1 MDKPSPPPASERPR
15 RRRSR
20 PRLPERA
27 LRCVALCAIAVE
39 ALWYGIHEVRG
50 FGPALADGARAV
62 VGPAPVAW
70 AEDVAYGVADRLNQ
84 ALYRHAPPKTFWEPA
99 PAAAAEAVKDSG
111 GLETE
116 SISSPSSF
124 EPPFREVA
132 ATGDGVWA
140 PVPDAVRPGDAP
152 VLWRSV
158 VHPDPRRVF
167 AAIAVV
173 AIDLGRVDLRLVAG
187 TKEPFSPDIPAE
199 RRPGLVPEGHAGGL
213 IAAFNGGFKAMHG
226 HYGMMLDGDTFLPP
240 RDKACT
246 IALYRTGAVR
256 IRTWPELRADE
267 ARMAAYRQTPPCL
280 VEQGELHH
288 LLYDSNRDWGATVS
302 GETVIRRSA
311 LGVDATGKLL
321 FYGLGEAVTAR
332 TLARGMK
339 AAGAHD
345 VAELDVNHAYPRF
358 LLYGRGADGEGPRAR
373 SALIPDVQF
382 KPEEY
387 VAEPAPRDFFYLR
400 RRRPTAP
407 LGIADPPSPAGD
419 VLGRG
424 GR

>member
-1 MDKPSPPPASERPR
+1 MDKPSPPPASGPPR

-27 LRCVALCAIAVE
+27 LRCVAVCAIAVE
-39 ALWYGIHEVRG
+39 ALWYGIHEVPG

-70 AEDVAYGVADRLNQ
+70 AEDVAYGVADRVNQ
-84 ALYRHAPPKTFWEPA
+84 AIYRHAPPKTFWEPA
-99 PAAAAEAVKDSG
+99 PAAAAEAVRG
-111 GLETE
+111 EGLDAEA
-116 SISSPSSF
+116 ISSPSPF
-124 EPPFREVA
+124 APPFREVA
-132 ATGDGVWA
+132 ATGDGVWT
-140 PVPDAVRPGDAP
+140 PIPDAVRPGDAP
-152 VLWRSV
+152 VLWRSA

-187 TKEPFSPDIPAE
+187 TKEPFSPDVPAE
-199 RRPGLVPEGHAGGL
+199 RRPGLVPEGHAREL

-240 RDKACT
+240 RGRACT
-246 IALYRTGAVR
+246 IALYRDGAVR
-256 IRTWPELRADE
+256 IRTWPALRAEE

-288 LLYDSNRDWGATVS
+288 ALYDSNRDWGATVS

-311 LGVDATGKLL
+311 LGVDAAGKLL

-332 TLARGMK
+332 TLAHGMR

-358 LLYGRGADGEGPRAR
+358 LLYGRGEGGEGPRAR

-400 RRRPTAP
+400 RRRPAAT
-407 LGIADPPSPAGD
+407 LGVADPAPVDD

>member
-1 MDKPSPPPASERPR
+1 MDKPSPPFASGSPR
-15 RRRSR
+15 RRRR

-27 LRCVALCAIAVE
+27 LRGAAICAIAVE

-70 AEDVAYGVADRLNQ
+70 AEDVAYGIADRLNR
-84 ALYRHAPPKTFWEPA
+84 ALYRHAAPKTFWEPP
-99 PAAAAEAVKDSG
+99 PAAAAEAERRGERRAAEPASP
-111 GLETE
+111 
-116 SISSPSSF
+116 PSSF
-124 EPPFREVA
+124 EPPFPQVA
-132 ATGDGVWA
+132 ATGDGVWTPIA
-140 PVPDAVRPGDAP
+140 DPARPDDAP
-152 VLWRSV
+152 VLWKSV
-158 VHPDPRRVF
+158 VHPDKRRVF
-167 AAIAVV
+167 AAVAVV
-173 AIDLGRVDLRLVAG
+173 AIDLERVDLQLVAG
-187 TKEPFSPDIPAE
+187 TKEPFSPDIPIE
-199 RRPGLVPEGHAGGL
+199 RRPGVVPEDHAGDL

-246 IALYRTGAVR
+246 IALYRNGAVR

-280 VEQGELHH
+280 VEQGEPHQA
-288 LLYDSNRDWGATVS
+288 LYDSNRDWGATVS

-311 LGVDATGKLL
+311 LGVDATGKRL

-332 TLARGMK
+332 TLAHGMK

-358 LLYGRGADGEGPRAR
+358 LLYDRAADGAAPRAT
-373 SALIPDVQF
+373 SAIIPDVEY

-387 VAEPAPRDFFYLR
+387 VAEPSPRDFFYLR
-400 RRRPTAP
+400 RRRP
-407 LGIADPPSPAGD
+407 DS
-419 VLGRG
+419 
-424 GR
+424 

>member
-1 MDKPSPPPASERPR
+1 M
-15 RRRSR
+15 
-20 PRLPERA
+20 PERA
-27 LRCVALCAIAVE
+27 LRCAAICAIAVE

-50 FGPALADGARAV
+50 FGPALADGVRAV

-70 AEDVAYGVADRLNQ
+70 AEDVAYGVADRLNR
-84 ALYRHAPPKTFWEPA
+84 AIYRHAAPKTFWEPP
-99 PAAAAEAVKDSG
+99 PAAVAAEAVKSAEG
-111 GLETE
+111 PEAEPVT
-116 SISSPSSF
+116 SPASF
-124 EPPFREVA
+124 QPPFPEVA
-132 ATGDGVWA
+132 ATGDGVWTPIA
-140 PVPDAVRPGDAP
+140 DSAARPGDAQ
-152 VLWRSV
+152 VLWKSV
-158 VHPDPRRVF
+158 VHPDPKRVF

-199 RRPGLVPEGHAGGL
+199 RRPGLVPAGDAAEL
-213 IAAFNGGFKAMHG
+213 VAAFNGGFKAMHG

-240 RDKACT
+240 RDRACT
-246 IALYRTGAVR
+246 IALYRSGAVR
-256 IRTWPELRADE
+256 IRTWPELRDGE

-288 LLYDSNRDWGATVS
+288 ALYDSNRDWGATVS

-332 TLARGMK
+332 SLARGMK

-358 LLYGRGADGEGPRAR
+358 LLYARGADGAGPRAS

-387 VAEPAPRDFFYLR
+387 VAEPAQRDFFYLR
-400 RRRPTAP
+400 RRRPPAP
-407 LGIADPPSPAGD
+407 LGIADPAPESD
-419 VLGRG
+419 VLDRG

>member
-1 MDKPSPPPASERPR
+1 MDEPSPSSASGSSSR
-15 RRRSR
+15 RRPR

-27 LRCVALCAIAVE
+27 LRWAAVCAIAVE

-70 AEDVAYGVADRLNQ
+70 AEDVAYGVADRVNQ
-84 ALYRHAPPKTFWEPA
+84 AIYRHAAPKTFWEPA
-99 PAAAAEAVKDSG
+99 PAAAAEAEERGERLAAEAASP
-111 GLETE
+111 
-116 SISSPSSF
+116 PSSF
-124 EPPFREVA
+124 APPFPDVA

-140 PVPDAVRPGDAP
+140 PIADPARPGDAP
-152 VLWRSV
+152 ALWKSV
-158 VHPDPRRVF
+158 VHPDARRVF
-167 AAIAVV
+167 AAVAVV

-199 RRPGLVPEGHAGGL
+199 RRPGLVPEDHAGEL

-240 RDKACT
+240 RDRACT
-246 IALYRTGAVR
+246 IALYRNGAVR
-256 IRTWPELRADE
+256 IRTWPEVRADE
-267 ARMAAYRQTPPCL
+267 ARMAGYRQTPPCL

-288 LLYDSNRDWGATVS
+288 ALYDSNRDWGATVS

-332 TLARGMK
+332 TLAHGMR

-358 LLYGRGADGEGPRAR
+358 LLYGRGADGVGPRAT

-382 KPEEY
+382 KAEEY
-387 VAEPAPRDFFYLR
+387 VAEPSPRDFFYLR
-400 RRRPTAP
+400 RRT
-407 LGIADPPSPAGD
+407 GSSS
-419 VLGRG
+419 
-424 GR
+424 